1 MEIEYNKKCYIFDK
15 REYNSGFL
23 DKSVDATYIIHL
35 INNGRKEHIEKQLSE
50 FQPTK
55 IVYIANNQGF
65 KKCDKKLIDQASY
78 QDLTDA
84 FLQCFQHA
92 NKMGYQNVLILED
105 DFIFS
110 PEIKELQHLININ
123 SFLSLKK
130 GEELVYYLGCV
141 PIIIVPYDLSH
152 YLSLKSLTTHSV
164 VYSKKARE
172 KSLNF
177 EAKHWDVILENN
189 YTSKFLYYKPLCY
202 QVFPETE
209 NKQNWVEKDNY
220 IMSWL
225 KDFFINLLGLHTNAE
240 FGFSVIYFLA
250 KFIFFII
257 LLILV
262 FILYKLV
269 RLQIY
274 KNKTVNILYK
284 YKYGN

>member
-1 MEIEYNKKCYIFDK
+1 MDIQYNSKCYSFEEKNYTTGLFDK
-15 REYNSGFL
+15 SI
-23 DKSVDATYIIHL
+23 DATYIIHL
-35 INNGRKEHIEKQLSE
+35 TNNGRKEHIEKQLSE
-50 FQPTK
+50 FHPTK

-65 KKCDKKLIDQASY
+65 KKCDKKLIEKVSY

-92 NKMGYQNVLILED
+92 NKMDYQNVLILED

-110 PEIKELQHLININ
+110 REIKESQHLNTIN
-123 SFLSLKK
+123 SFLSSKK
-130 GEELVYYLGCV
+130 EEELVYYLGCV

-152 YLSLKSLTTHSV
+152 YSSLKSLTTHSV

-209 NKQNWVEKDNY
+209 NKQNWAEKDNF

-225 KDFFINLLGLHTNAE
+225 KDFFINLLGLQTNAE

-269 RLQIY
+269 RLQKIIKFPKNFY
-274 KNKTVNILYK
+274 KTI
-284 YKYGN
+284 